1 MSNQP
6 MGASATQFNATR
18 IPLHPTKI
26 LNEMTSEDR
35 DAWNQLQLLTAKWNI
50 GYLPHPAWTPTH
62 EVNWERIE
70 QLYMLNMHTFSAE
83 TLVKLLE
90 AFENFSIIRALR
102 FIHREQVRTNESGAK
117 LSYFPA
123 NQVCLMLR
131 YARCVSGSDVESS
144 WEAALSAEVRPL
156 VVALRDA
163 NPHFLSS
170 HPFERLVE
178 SFPKVLTDDFIV
190 ELSSG
195 VTL

>member
-18 IPLHPTKI
+18 IPLHPTNI
-26 LNEMTSEDR
+26 FNEMNAEDQ

-50 GYLPHPAWTPTH
+50 GYLPHPAWTPTR
-62 EVNWERIE
+62 EVNWERVE
-70 QLYMLNMHTFSAE
+70 QLYMLNMRTFSAE

-90 AFENFSIIRALR
+90 AFEKFSIIRALR
-102 FIHREQVRTNESGAK
+102 FIHREQVRTNESESG

-131 YARCVSGSDVESS
+131 YARCAPGSDEKSS
-144 WEAALSAEVRPL
+144 WEATLSAEVRPL
-156 VVALRDA
+156 VIALRDA
-163 NPHFLSS
+163 NQNFLSS
-170 HPFERLVE
+170 HPFKKLVE
-178 SFPKVLTDDFIV
+178 SFPKVLNDAFIV